1 MLRSRA
7 RHVAW
12 RDADTFAV
20 QSEKDSPGSWRAQGT
35 LADMLSRQGDN
46 AGAIDRYLKAIA
58 LAPEEQAWQARNSLA
73 ELYLRHGD
81 ARLAQEQLRQS
92 LAATPNQTQTWVF
105 LIQSFVA
112 LHDYRGAYEW
122 ADKAIGYGG
131 NLQIFGPLRDK
142 AESALR

>member
-12 RDADTFAV
+12 RDPDAFAV

-35 LADMLSRQGDN
+35 LADMLSRQGDYV
-46 AGAIDRYLKAIA
+46 GAIDRYLRAIA

-81 ARLAQEQLRQS
+81 ARLAQEQLGQS
-92 LAATPNQTQTWVF
+92 LTATPNQVQTWVL

-112 LHDYRGAYEW
+112 LRDYRGAYEW
-122 ADKAIGYGG
+122 ADRALRYGG
-131 NLQIFGPLRDK
+131 NVQVFGPLRDE